1 VPAVLQHPR
10 GGLRQRRVR
19 RPAPGLS
26 VVVPAWNEAERICD
40 CVEQLRT
47 RLRRLRPE
55 IVVVDD
61 GSTDGTAAV
70 CGAWIAA
77 HRGSRVRLL
86 RGPHRGKGAA
96 VYAGAQ
102 ATRGAVVAY
111 LDADLDVPVE
121 EVARLYRLRAAASWD
136 VAVGSK
142 RRLAWRHSAR
152 PPLRTALSILF
163 GFAVRQ
169 LFGLPLRD
177 TQTGVKMFNGRW
189 LRAVAPHAR
198 VRGFLFDVELL
209 AVAAAEGLRLVEV
222 PVTVGMRRPLNRL
235 GVGDVVRCLAE
246 LPTVAPSVRRIRG
259 HLRAA
264 RAASALGPARR

>member
-86 RGPHRGKGAA
+86 RGPHRGKG
-96 VYAGAQ
+96 
-102 ATRGAVVAY
+102 
-111 LDADLDVPVE
+111 ADLDVPVE